1 MSNIKFWYRYKKYC
15 AEKSVNGRLL
25 FRKSLNLYIMS
36 NGIWSLHLVEINK
49 MIISSEATLHGAL
62 TARHYAYESCIG
74 IISFIP
80 MNKLRRFPF
89 NNEKTETQK
98 DKARYRAKNKTRIVL
113 KPVLLILPLH
123 CLHYVVV

>member
-1 MSNIKFWYRYKKYC
+1 MVK
-15 AEKSVNGRLL
+15 VN
-25 FRKSLNLYIMS
+25 KT
-36 NGIWSLHLVEINK
+36 
-49 MIISSEATLHGAL
+49 IISSEATLYGAL
-62 TARHYAYESCIG
+62 TARYYAYESFIG

-80 MNKLRRFPF
+80 INKLRRFPF

-113 KPVLLILPLH
+113 KPVLLSLPLH